1 MGIYKPLVR
10 EILIKIGNVVTLQ
23 KKMKHLRQVPLKSHQ
38 SLDCGQAAAFPF
50 ICLNEVR
57 IEISRAGNSINKLIG
72 CHGVDNK
79 NAES

>member
-38 SLDCGQAAAFPF
+38 SPDCGQAA
-50 ICLNEVR
+50 
-57 IEISRAGNSINKLIG
+57 GNS
-72 CHGVDNK
+72 
-79 NAES
+79 